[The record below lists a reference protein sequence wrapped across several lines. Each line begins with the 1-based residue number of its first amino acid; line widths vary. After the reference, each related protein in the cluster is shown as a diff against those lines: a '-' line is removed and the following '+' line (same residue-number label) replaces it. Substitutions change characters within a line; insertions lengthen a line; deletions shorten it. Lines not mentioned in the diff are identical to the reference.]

1 MVEYD
6 DDAEVFAAG
15 DVPEGAAGTAAEED
29 EEEGAAAT
37 GTAVEGQTTPPGGDT
52 VITCRLHPAFRV

>member
-1 MVEYD
+1 MVED

-29 EEEGAAAT
+29 EDGAAAT
-37 GTAVEGQTTPPGGDT
+37 GTAAEGQTTPPGGDT